1 MSILG
6 KLHLRKFDLLHP
18 CNERG
23 NWSRYFNTK
32 ESIEKLGLEY
42 KEGIGI
48 KVLLEEMTSGSTLDN
63 FCITEYC
70 VVHSYLASKGIAPK
84 IYNQGMVSGYYF
96 VEIEDV
102 TNKKNTINATADIVR
117 NACKESGFIIPHE
130 IEFKHLDGK
139 NFLNG
144 YYLDFHNFKIDWEEF
159 KIWFSKTVLDSHWG
173 NKGKGG
179 KKCSYQDNLMVLGKR
194 KVNQRVEEMSLRK
207 VSFKDKTVLDV
218 GCNLGVMSIW
228 AKNAGAKNVT
238 GIDCFH
244 NFKLLADIYKFYTN
258 TKNVTFIEEKIVP
271 ENIDKFGKFDI
282 VFYFAVSASLGFPD
296 KLSDITNELLI
307 YEGHGK
313 EDQRKTELRL
323 GELFT
328 MVELIGYTT
337 DRSVRPIYYCYK

>member
-6 KLHLRKFDLLHP
+6 RVHLKKFDLLHP
-18 CNERG
+18 CDERG

-48 KVLLEEMTSGSTLDN
+48 KVLLEEMTSGPTLSD
-63 FCITEYC
+63 FCIIEYC
-70 VVHSYLASKGIAPK
+70 VIHSYLASKGIAPE
-84 IYNQGMVSGYYF
+84 IYNQGRVSGYYY

-102 TNKKNTINATADIVR
+102 MNKKNTINVTGDIVR
-117 NACKESGFIIPHE
+117 DACKESGFIIPHE
-130 IEFKHLDGK
+130 IEFKYPDGK

-144 YYLDFHNFKIDWEEF
+144 YYLDFHNFKINWPKF
-159 KIWFSKTVLDSHWG
+159 KMWFSDVIKNSHWG
-173 NKGKGG
+173 NKSKSGE
-179 KKCSYQDNLMVLGKR
+179 KCSYQRNVIVTGKR
-194 KVNQRVEEMSLRK
+194 KVVQREKEMSLSK
-207 VSFKDKTVLDV
+207 ISFDDKTVLDV

-238 GIDCFH
+238 GIDCFK
-244 NFKLLADIYKFYTN
+244 NFKLLADIYKFYTH
-258 TKNVTFIEEKIVP
+258 TKDVTFIEEKIVP

-296 KLSDITNELLI
+296 KLSDIANELLI
-307 YEGHGK
+307 YEGHDK
-313 EDQRKTELRL
+313 EDRNKTETRL
-323 GELFT
+323 KEIFNEVIFVGN
-328 MVELIGYTT
+328 TT